1 MTQTLNQPD
10 HESGIDERN
19 IDEPADMSVSD
30 NQPAAEQFDPE
41 LWVEAIKT
49 VSSHYRLEYSVESLR
64 VAAAWA
70 KDDAPIEVI
79 TRLAR
84 HAGLSCAPG
93 KVEKEQFSSW
103 RLPAV
108 VQFRNGHVAVVETQA
123 ADGRVG
129 LVYSGDNGLNNTMDC
144 DELLREIDSVVL
156 LRPTRAI
163 SDARVEEYVKPY
175 EPHWFRRIVLRDMRP
190 YGHVLLASLLAN
202 VLALAGI
209 LFTRQVYDRVIP
221 AESMA
226 TLYVL
231 FSGVVLA
238 LVFEFVLRGMRVRIT
253 DLLGKRADLRISD
266 KVFGHSLRIRNEE
279 MPRSTGTFVAQLRE
293 LEQVR
298 EMMTSSTVVAFADM
312 PFFFLFCFVLWHISG
327 PLVLVPICALVVLVV
342 PGMLVQSKLK
352 RLAGEALRE
361 SALRNA
367 ILVETVQGMDDIK
380 ALQAEQRFQQQWN
393 HCNAVT
399 ADVNLKLRSIAGN
412 LSIWGQNVQ
421 SAVFSCMVLF
431 GAPMVMRGDLSVGA
445 LVASSILASRMMAT
459 MSQLSS
465 LMSRWQQARIAMQS
479 IDQLMERKVENE
491 DSSKR
496 IHRGVLTGS
505 YRFRQTVFQYPGAET
520 SVLQIGALEIEPG
533 EKIAVLGR
541 NGAGK
546 STLLQALAGALEPKS
561 GEVCLDDI
569 NLHHLDMADV
579 RRDVVLLS
587 QNARMFHGTV
597 RENLLLGA
605 PRASDEELMQALS
618 RAGAAEFVR
627 KLPGGLDFMLM
638 EGGTGMSGGQRQSL
652 LMARL
657 MLRNPNVLLLDE
669 PTAAFDEASEKN
681 LIEQLSNWVGDKTM
695 VIATHRM
702 SMLTL
707 VDRIIV
713 IENGRISMDDTK
725 SIVLS
730 QLAKRSVKAVRAAV

>member
-1 MTQTLNQPD
+1 MTQTTQT
-10 HESGIDERN
+10 SKTGMDE
-19 IDEPADMSVSD
+19 
-30 NQPAAEQFDPE
+30 FDPQP
-41 LWVEAIKT
+41 WVEAIKT
-49 VSSHYRLEYSVESLR
+49 VSSHYRLEYSIESLR
-64 VAAAWA
+64 VAAAWSGQT
-70 KDDAPIEVI
+70 APVEVI
-79 TRLAR
+79 SQLAR
-84 HAGLSCAPG
+84 HAGLACAPG

-103 RLPAV
+103 RLPVV
-108 VQFRNGHVAVVETQA
+108 VQLREGQVAVVESQSS
-123 ADGRVG
+123 DGRLG
-129 LVYSGDNGLNNTMDC
+129 LVYSGDSTLKNSIEC
-144 DELLREIDSVVL
+144 DDLLREVVSVVL
-156 LRPTRAI
+156 LRPAR
-163 SDARVEEYVKPY
+163 SVPDARIDDYVKPY
-175 EPHWFRRIVLRDMRP
+175 EPHWFRKIVLRDMRP

-266 KVFGHSLRIRNEE
+266 KVFGHSLRIRNED
-279 MPRSTGTFVAQLRE
+279 MPRSTGAFIAQLRE

-298 EMMTSSTVVAFADM
+298 ELMTSSTVVAFADM
-312 PFFFLFCFVLWHISG
+312 PFFFLFCFILWHISG
-327 PLVLVPICALVVLVV
+327 PLVLVPMCALLLLIV
-342 PGMLVQSKLK
+342 PGLLVQSKLK

-367 ILVETVQGMDDIK
+367 ILVETVQGLEDIK
-380 ALQAEQRFQQQWN
+380 SLQAEQRFQQQWN

-399 ADVNLKLRSIAGN
+399 ADVNLKLRGIAGN

-445 LVASSILASRMMAT
+445 LVASSILASRMMAS
-459 MSQLSS
+459 MSQISA
-465 LMSRWQQARIAMQS
+465 LMSRWQQARMAMQS
-479 IDQLMERKVENE
+479 IDQLMERKVENA

-496 IHRGVLTGS
+496 VHRGVLSGA
-505 YRFRQTVFQYPGAET
+505 YQLRQTVFQYPAAQT
-520 SVLQIGALEIEPG
+520 AVLQIPALEIQSG
-533 EKIAVLGR
+533 EKIAILGR

-546 STLLQALAGALEPKS
+546 STLLQALSGSLEPKS
-561 GEVCLDDI
+561 GEICLDEI

-579 RRDVVLLS
+579 RRDVVMLS
-587 QNARMFHGTV
+587 QNARLFHGTL

-605 PRASDEELMQALS
+605 PGADDEELLRALTLT
-618 RAGAAEFVR
+618 GAAEFVR
-627 KLPGGLDFMLM
+627 RLPGGLDFMLM
-638 EGGTGMSGGQRQSL
+638 EGGTGMSGGQRQAL
-652 LMARL
+652 LLARL
-657 MLRNPNVLLLDE
+657 VLRDPNVLLLDE

-681 LIEQLSNWVGDKTM
+681 LIEQLSRWMGERTLVL
-695 VIATHRM
+695 ATHRM
-702 SMLTL
+702 SMLAL

-713 IENGRISMDDTK
+713 VENGRITMDDSK
-725 SIVLS
+725 GKILS
-730 QLAKRSVKAVRAAV
+730 QLAKRSMKAVRAAG